1 MASWLDIIALLVT
14 VGICGG
20 IVYGILCA
28 SSSLSESVAS
38 TKEKLKEKG
47 YTISDKGVSVKTSKR
62 FGREDYVD
70 ATQRGFVRAMGAASF
85 GSSTSPGSSPKL
97 SPPSMKRTSSS
108 ASVNSLEEKK
118 RRGIFTRKRKD

>member
-1 MASWLDIIALLVT
+1 MASWLDFIALLVT

-28 SSSLSESVAS
+28 SSSLSESVAA

-85 GSSTSPGSSPKL
+85 GSSSPGSSPKL
-97 SPPSMKRTSSS
+97 SPPLMKRTSSS
-108 ASVNSLEEKK
+108 ASMDSLEEKK
-118 RRGIFTRKRKD
+118 KRGIFARKRKD

>member
-1 MASWLDIIALLVT
+1 

-28 SSSLSESVAS
+28 SNSLSETVAS

-47 YTISDKGVSVKTSKR
+47 YTVSDTGVSVKTSKR

-70 ATQRGFVRAMGAASF
+70 ATQRGLVKAIGAASF
-85 GSSTSPGSSPKL
+85 GSSTSPSGSPTL
-97 SPPSMKRTSSS
+97 SPSMKRTTSS
-108 ASVNSLEEKK
+108 ASVSSLEEKK